1 MKHEITDQV
10 PSDSAG
16 AREIGFAIPQT
27 YNASRIL
34 FDNLAKGRGDRPAL
48 IGPLGTRS
56 YAELCAEACRW
67 GHGFSSLGLQR
78 GDRILMFLDDTP
90 AYPAAFFGAVRSGF
104 VPLLINTL
112 TPPDLLQFYLA
123 DSGAAVALA
132 DAEFCARFDA
142 QACKDTSLRTL
153 IVVNGVAPEHAV
165 ASTVIAENWL
175 PAFATE
181 LAEADTSRNE
191 MAFWMYSS
199 GSTGRPKGIVH
210 LQHDM
215 AYSEAAFARNVLKLA
230 PGDICFSVPKIFFAY
245 GFGTSITFPFAV
257 GAATLL
263 LPGQPKPDLCGD
275 RTVPAFGLLWITDA
289 LYVPHKGR
297 QCSGDGFLLAAD
309 GAVRR
314 RGAVRRGFQRLEGP
328 HRSGD
333 RRGAGVDRSAAH
345 LSLQPPGAEKARR
358 RRPARPRL

>member
-1 MKHEITDQV
+1 MTREIADQV
-10 PSDSAG
+10 PSDSPG
-16 AREIGFAIPQT
+16 VREIGFAIPEQ

-34 FDNLAKGRGDRPAL
+34 FDNLAQGRGARPAL

-67 GHGFSSLGLQR
+67 GHGFISLGLQR

-123 DSGAAVALA
+123 DSSATVAVA
-132 DAEFCARFDA
+132 DAGFCARFDA
-142 QACKDTSLRTL
+142 QACKDTALHSL
-153 IVVNGVAPEHAV
+153 IVVNGVAPDHAV
-165 ASTVIAENWL
+165 ANTIAAEDWL
-175 PAFATE
+175 PAFPAE
-181 LAEADTSRNE
+181 LAEADTGRNE

-230 PGDICFSVPKIFFAY
+230 PDDICFSVP
-245 GFGTSITFPFAV
+245 
-257 GAATLL
+257 
-263 LPGQPKPDLCGD
+263 
-275 RTVPAFGLLWITDA
+275 
-289 LYVPHKGR
+289 
-297 QCSGDGFLLAAD
+297 
-309 GAVRR
+309 
-314 RGAVRRGFQRLEGP
+314 
-328 HRSGD
+328 
-333 RRGAGVDRSAAH
+333 
-345 LSLQPPGAEKARR
+345 
-358 RRPARPRL
+358 